1 MIINKIKL
9 TIKRIWNFLIG
20 ISNIGSCFFAAT
32 SCYIASIAVLE
43 VFNLNVEIN
52 QIVEKSQK
60 DSVVIIERPVPISV
74 PQDSSLE
81 NRSGIRQDN
90 RPVIEQNT
98 ESDDSPYLTSTEIDE
113 IRRRRDE
120 FLKRMRLLWGNRKYL
135 Q

>member
-9 TIKRIWNFLIG
+9 TIKRIWNFLVG
-20 ISNIGSCFFAAT
+20 ISNIGSCFLAAV
-32 SCYIASIAVLE
+32 SCYIAYITASE
-43 VFNLNVEIN
+43 VISLNVEIN
-52 QIVEKSQK
+52 QFVKTSQK

-81 NRSGIRQDN
+81 NRSDIRQDN

-98 ESDDSPYLTSTEIDE
+98 ESDNSPYLTSTEIDE

-120 FLKRMRLLWGNRKYL
+120 FLERMRLLFGNRKYL